1 MFNIRVYGILINNKN
16 QLLVSDE
23 YIRGNFYSKFPGGGL
38 EPGEGTRDCLQREF
52 LEEMNLKVKVGTH
65 IYTTDYFQQSAF
77 NPAHQI
83 ISIYYFVEALEPI
96 TAPIRNKPFDFDEQ
110 QLKMYAETG
119 ETETFRF
126 VNWDDVC
133 EDIVSL
139 PIDKIVV
146 NILKNQ
152 SLQVNNDDFFN
163 KEIVLQNNRSKLEPL
178 SEKHYNDLLPIAMH
192 KELWEFTG
200 TKIKSEED
208 FRKYFDTAL
217 AERKSG
223 LSYPF
228 AIFDIQ
234 ENRYAGCTRYANI
247 SFPNKRLEIGWTW
260 YHPALQRSGINKATK
275 ILLLSYGF
283 ETLGLNR
290 IELKTSSLNIKSQG
304 AMLKIG
310 ATKEGIFRNHMINED
325 GVIRDTVYFS
335 FIKEEWPQIKDSYFK
350 EFKNGQY

>member
-16 QLLVSDE
+16 QLLLSDE
-23 YIRGNFYSKFPGGGL
+23 YIRGKFYNKFPGGGL

-52 LEEMNLKVKVGTH
+52 LEEMNLKVKVGAH
-65 IYTTDYFQQSAF
+65 IYTTDYYQQSAF

-96 TAPIRNKPFDFDEQ
+96 TAALRSKPFDFDEQ

-126 VNWDDVC
+126 VNWEDVS

-146 NILKNQ
+146 NMLKKQN
-152 SLQVNNDDFFN
+152 LHLNNDDFFSE
-163 KEIVLQNNRSKLEPL
+163 EIVLQNHRSKLEPL
-178 SEKHYNDLLPIAMH
+178 SEKHYNTLLSIALH

-200 TKIKSEED
+200 TKIKNEED

-228 AIFDIQ
+228 AIFDKK

-290 IELKTSSLNIKSQG
+290 IELKTSSRNIKSQG

-335 FIKEEWPQIKDSYFK
+335 FIKEEWAGIKATILK
-350 EFKNGQY
+350 EFNNNQP